1 MMTNLRFFSATSKF
15 FKGRQLSIC
24 HSVFLNLSKTLYFR
38 PTGNNTQKKRW
49 HFELDKFNKIRI
61 YTLPKQKGQTENQNM
76 DIRKQKIDA
85 FNKKIFNSINTS
97 DEFQKKK
104 RCFLHY

>member
-1 MMTNLRFFSATSKF
+1 M
-15 FKGRQLSIC
+15 
-24 HSVFLNLSKTLYFR
+24 FR
-38 PTGNNTQKKRW
+38 LPYIPIFPSNRKQYSKKRW

-61 YTLPKQKGQTENQNM
+61 YTLPKQKDQTGNQNM
-76 DIRKQKIDA
+76 DIRKQKIDG
-85 FNKKIFNSINTS
+85 FNKKTFNSINTS